1 MTMFDFDAYGEGVN
15 GNYYSEE
22 LDFGGEYDSVR
33 TSSVKKRYTR
43 RTASFSKDPLYYHVE
58 LFKNK
63 EAHSIVRETDGA
75 ILYAVDAGEFWV
87 PKALIKRGKYVHK
100 SFKRKYI

>member
-1 MTMFDFDAYGEGVN
+1 MFDFDGYGEGVN

-22 LDFGGEYDSVR
+22 LDFGDEYNSVR
-33 TSSVKKRYTR
+33 TSKKRYTH
-43 RTASFSKDPLYYHVE
+43 RTTSFTKDPLYYHVE
-58 LFKNK
+58 LFGKK